1 MKVAL
6 FFDGKNF
13 YSGWRERAGRQPL
26 DFTALSRWLV
36 KRVGGSVLWGAYY
49 YTGIETGQGASQTG
63 QAALT
68 SFLDN
73 LEMLP
78 GYFVQRFSRRTKS
91 YHCRECGAENYYTQE
106 NEVDTTM
113 VADML
118 RLAAVGAFDILVLMS
133 GDADHAPAVEGV
145 RALGRQ
151 AYVATWGGIGLSRRI
166 RRAAFDHIDLIESL
180 GECGRQWPTNDDE
193 GSGPILVPG
202 SQQAGSPSSPGFAAG
217 TGSEHEPS
225 THSTPQEAEEA
236 AAECLL
242 DEVRRAESKFPLGY
256 VGVNFFVTRWQASQ
270 LDPDPDVRRRLIDKL
285 VREERIELY
294 TTDDGTKAM
303 RVRKP
308 SSQSGGQSGSQSVHG
323 HSRDAAG
330 RDGERH
336 G

>member
-36 KRVGGSVLWGAYY
+36 RRVGGNVLWGAYY
-49 YTGIETGQGASQTG
+49 YTGIESGPSQPGTG

-78 GYFVQRFSRRTKS
+78 GYFVQRFTRRTKS
-91 YHCRECGAENYYTQE
+91 YHCRECNAENYYTQE

-166 RRAAFDHIDLIESL
+166 RRASFDHIDLMEAL
-180 GECGRQWPTNDDE
+180 GECGRQWPIGE
-193 GSGPILVPG
+193 GEDPAGAPIIIPG
-202 SQQAGSPSSPGFAAG
+202 YMREGAVQSSPQIIGEDGLPIPQSEEVAADI
-217 TGSEHEPS
+217 
-225 THSTPQEAEEA
+225 
-236 AAECLL
+236 LL

-256 VGVNFFVTRWQASQ
+256 VGVNFFVTRWQGSL
-270 LDPDPDVRRRLIDKL
+270 LDPDPEVRRRLIDKL
-285 VREERIELY
+285 VRDDRVEIY
-294 TTDDGTKAM
+294 TTEDGTKAM
-303 RVRKP
+303 RVRRIPGSAQSPPRSVP
-308 SSQSGGQSGSQSVHG
+308 SI
-323 HSRDAAG
+323 DTI
-330 RDGERH
+330 
-336 G
+336 

>member
-36 KRVGGSVLWGAYY
+36 ERVGGSVLWGSYY
-49 YTGIETGQGASQTG
+49 YTGIETGPSSTGTG

-166 RRAAFDHIDLIESL
+166 RRAAFDHIDLVDSL
-180 GECGRQWPTNDDE
+180 EECGRSWPTEDGE
-193 GSGPILVPG
+193 EYSAPILVPG
-202 SQQAGSPSSPGFAAG
+202 QASVPSPPGSLPDLSQVEGELSSEGRTVYDEDDEGA
-217 TGSEHEPS
+217 SEV
-225 THSTPQEAEEA
+225 
-236 AAECLL
+236 LL

-270 LDPDPDVRRRLIDKL
+270 LDPDPDARRRIIDRL

-294 TTDDGTKAM
+294 TTEDGTKAM
-303 RVRKP
+303 RVKRAP
-308 SSQSGGQSGSQSVHG
+308 TGPLFPPALPISGGHG
-323 HSRDAAG
+323 
-330 RDGERH
+330 
-336 G
+336 

>member
-36 KRVGGSVLWGAYY
+36 RRVGGSVLWGAYY
-49 YTGIETGQGASQTG
+49 YTGIESGPSAAGTG

-78 GYFVQRFSRRTKS
+78 GYFVQRFTRRTKS
-91 YHCRECGAENYYTQE
+91 YHCRECTAENYYTQE

-166 RRAAFDHIDLIESL
+166 RRAAFDHIDLIEAL
-180 GECGRQWPTNDDE
+180 GECGRQWPVGEGDE
-193 GSGPILVPG
+193 TTAPILVPG
-202 SQQAGSPSSPGFAAG
+202 TIRATEMGPQSLPYIAGADEGTVPPPQNEEMAADV
-217 TGSEHEPS
+217 
-225 THSTPQEAEEA
+225 
-236 AAECLL
+236 LL
-242 DEVRRAESKFPLGY
+242 DEVRRAESKFPAGY

-270 LDPDPDVRRRLIDKL
+270 LDPDPELRRRLIDKL
-285 VREERIELY
+285 VRDERIEIY
-294 TTDDGTKAM
+294 TTEDGTKAM
-303 RVRKP
+303 RVKRLA
-308 SSQSGGQSGSQSVHG
+308 SSSLSPRSQPPPIEPIIS
-323 HSRDAAG
+323 
-330 RDGERH
+330 
-336 G
+336 

>member
-36 KRVGGSVLWGAYY
+36 KRVAGSVLWGAYY
-49 YTGIETGQGASQTG
+49 YTGIETGPSAVGSG

-91 YHCRECGAENYYTQE
+91 YHCRDCGAENYYTQE

-166 RRAAFDHIDLIESL
+166 RRAAFDHIDLVESL
-180 GECGRQWPTNDDE
+180 SECGRQWPVGE
-193 GSGPILVPG
+193 GEENTAPILVPG
-202 SQQAGSPSSPGFAAG
+202 QTPQQVSPGSLPHIAG
-217 TGSEHEPS
+217 TEDERSSAGHHVHADSEEN
-225 THSTPQEAEEA
+225 A
-236 AAECLL
+236 ADVLL

-270 LDPDPDVRRRLIDKL
+270 LDPDPDVRRRIIDRL
-285 VREERIELY
+285 VRDERIELY

-303 RVRKP
+303 RVKRVP
-308 SSQSGGQSGSQSVHG
+308 SSSQSGSHSSGGNAKDV
-323 HSRDAAG
+323 
-330 RDGERH
+330 
-336 G
+336 

>member
-36 KRVGGSVLWGAYY
+36 RRVGGSVLWGAYY
-49 YTGIETGQGASQTG
+49 YTGIESGPSVAGTG

-78 GYFVQRFSRRTKS
+78 GYFVQRFTRRTKN
-91 YHCRECGAENYYTQE
+91 YQCRECSAENHYTQE

-118 RLAAVGAFDILVLMS
+118 RLSAVGAFDILVLMS

-151 AYVATWGGIGLSRRI
+151 AYVATWGGIGLARRI
-166 RRAAFDHIDLIESL
+166 RRAAFDHIDLIEAL
-180 GECGRQWPTNDDE
+180 GECGRQWPAGE
-193 GSGPILVPG
+193 GEDSAAALLLPG
-202 SQQAGSPSSPGFAAG
+202 NREPSS
-217 TGSEHEPS
+217 
-225 THSTPQEAEEA
+225 HSSPMIRGDDGVLGAVHTEEMGAEI
-236 AAECLL
+236 LM
-242 DEVRRAESKFPLGY
+242 DEVRRAESKFPAGY
-256 VGVNFFVTRWQASQ
+256 VGVNFFVTRWQASL
-270 LDPDPDVRRRLIDKL
+270 LDPDPEMRRRLIDKL
-285 VREERIELY
+285 VREERIEIY
-294 TTDDGTKAM
+294 TTEDGTKAM
-303 RVRKP
+303 RIKRAPAMEPPPVRAVA
-308 SSQSGGQSGSQSVHG
+308 S
-323 HSRDAAG
+323 
-330 RDGERH
+330 
-336 G
+336 

>member
-1 MKVAL
+1 VQTDFAEYGYPFFARMRAMKVAL

-36 KRVGGSVLWGAYY
+36 RRVGGSILWGAYY
-49 YTGIETGQGASQTG
+49 YTGIETGSPVAGTG

-91 YHCRECGAENYYTQE
+91 YHCRECEAENYYTQE

-118 RLAAVGAFDILVLMS
+118 RLAAVSAFDILVLMS

-166 RRAAFDHIDLIESL
+166 RRAAFDHIDLCDSL
-180 GECGRQWPTNDDE
+180 GECGRQWPVGEGDE
-193 GSGPILVPG
+193 NASPIILATTPTLLQSDETGPASLPPIADSDEVAASILI
-202 SQQAGSPSSPGFAAG
+202 
-217 TGSEHEPS
+217 
-225 THSTPQEAEEA
+225 
-236 AAECLL
+236 
-242 DEVRRAESKFPLGY
+242 DEVRRAEAKFPLGY
-256 VGVNFFVTRWQASQ
+256 VGVNFFVTRWQASL
-270 LDPDPDVRRRLIDKL
+270 LDPDPDARRRLIDRL
-285 VREERIELY
+285 VREDRIELY
-294 TTDDGTKAM
+294 TTEDGTKAL
-303 RVRKP
+303 RVRRP
-308 SSQSGGQSGSQSVHG
+308 SSFSPPREQE
-323 HSRDAAG
+323 
-330 RDGERH
+330 RDGADL
-336 G
+336 

>member
-36 KRVGGSVLWGAYY
+36 RRVGGSVLWGAYY
-49 YTGIETGQGASQTG
+49 YTGVETGPSAAGTG

-78 GYFVQRFSRRTKS
+78 GYFVQRFARRTKN
-91 YHCRECGAENYYTQE
+91 YQCRECGGENHYTQE

-118 RLAAVGAFDILVLMS
+118 RLSAVSAFDILVLMS

-166 RRAAFDHIDLIESL
+166 RRAAFDHIDLIDAL
-180 GECGRQWPTNDDE
+180 GECGRQWPAASEDDD
-193 GSGPILVPG
+193 GSHPPTRE
-202 SQQAGSPSSPGFAAG
+202 PSSHSAPYILGEEGFVSHAHND
-217 TGSEHEPS
+217 EV
-225 THSTPQEAEEA
+225 A
-236 AAECLL
+236 AAILM
-242 DEVRRAESKFPLGY
+242 DEVRRAETKFPAGY

-270 LDPDPDVRRRLIDKL
+270 LDPDPELRRRLIDQL
-285 VREERIELY
+285 VREDRIEIY
-294 TTDDGTKAM
+294 TTDDGTKAL
-303 RVRKP
+303 RIKRPIGSP
-308 SSQSGGQSGSQSVHG
+308 SIPPL
-323 HSRDAAG
+323 AAAS
-330 RDGERH
+330 
-336 G
+336 

>member
-180 GECGRQWPTNDDE
+180 GECGRQWPNTDE
-193 GSGPILVPG
+193 EGTGPILVPG
-202 SQQAGSPSSPGFAAG
+202 QGQPQQHGGSPSLPQIH
-217 TGSEHEPS
+217 GSGGDEPS

-236 AAECLL
+236 AAEGLL

-294 TTDDGTKAM
+294 TTEDGTKAM

-308 SSQSGGQSGSQSVHG
+308 AGQVTAQV
-323 HSRDAAG
+323 A
-330 RDGERH
+330 RDGDRH

>member
-36 KRVGGSVLWGAYY
+36 RRVGGSVLWGAYY
-49 YTGIETGQGASQTG
+49 YTGIESGSSAASTGQT
-63 QAALT
+63 ALT

-78 GYFVQRFSRRTKS
+78 GYFVQRFNRRTKN
-91 YHCRECGAENYYTQE
+91 YQCHGCGAENHYTQE

-118 RLAAVGAFDILVLMS
+118 RLSAVGAFDILVLMS

-166 RRAAFDHIDLIESL
+166 RRAAFDHIDLIDAL
-180 GECGRQWPTNDDE
+180 TECGRPWLASESDE
-193 GSGPILVPG
+193 SGPNSSRLRDP
-202 SQQAGSPSSPGFAAG
+202 SSASSPSI
-217 TGSEHEPS
+217 T
-225 THSTPQEAEEA
+225 THSTLGTLQSEEVA
-236 AAECLL
+236 ADILL
-242 DEVRRAESKFPLGY
+242 EELRRAESKFPTGY
-256 VGVNFFVTRWQASQ
+256 VGVNFFVTRWQSSH
-270 LDPDPDVRRRLIDKL
+270 LEPDPEIRRRLIDRL
-285 VREERIELY
+285 VRQERIEIY
-294 TTDDGTKAM
+294 STGDGAKAIRVKQPPASAQSIPPAPTPDTT
-303 RVRKP
+303 
-308 SSQSGGQSGSQSVHG
+308 
-323 HSRDAAG
+323 AAA
-330 RDGERH
+330 
-336 G
+336 

>member
-36 KRVGGSVLWGAYY
+36 KRVAGSVLWGAYY
-49 YTGIETGQGASQTG
+49 YTGIETGPSAVGTG

-91 YHCRECGAENYYTQE
+91 YHCRDCGAENYYTQE

-166 RRAAFDHIDLIESL
+166 RRAAFDHIDRVESL
-180 GECGRQWPTNDDE
+180 AECGRQWPVGE
-193 GSGPILVPG
+193 GEENTAPILVPG
-202 SQQAGSPSSPGFAAG
+202 QGPVTVSPGSLPHISGGEEDRAAA
-217 TGSEHEPS
+217 PS
-225 THSTPQEAEEA
+225 GLSPHTDSEEA
-236 AAECLL
+236 AADVLL

-270 LDPDPDVRRRLIDKL
+270 LDPDPDVRRRIIDKL
-285 VREERIELY
+285 VRDDRIELY

-303 RVRKP
+303 RVKRLAP
-308 SSQSGGQSGSQSVHG
+308 STQSGSQAVPG
-323 HSRDAAG
+323 NG
-330 RDGERH
+330 
-336 G
+336 

>member
-36 KRVGGSVLWGAYY
+36 KRVGGSILWGAYY

-118 RLAAVGAFDILVLMS
+118 RLSAVGAFDILVLMS

-180 GECGRQWPTNDDE
+180 GECGRQWPASEDE
-193 GSGPILVPG
+193 GTGPILVPG
-202 SQQAGSPSSPGFAAG
+202 SQQDRGSHSSPHIVG
-217 TGSEHEPS
+217 TGGDEPS
-225 THSTPQEAEEA
+225 AHSTPQEAEEA

-308 SSQSGGQSGSQSVHG
+308 SSQSSSNLGASTA
-323 HSRDAAG
+323 RDSDRNG
-330 RDGERH
+330 
-336 G
+336 

>member
-49 YTGIETGQGASQTG
+49 YTGIESGPSQPGTG

-78 GYFVQRFSRRTKS
+78 GYFVQRFTRRTKS
-91 YHCRECGAENYYTQE
+91 YHCRECSAENYYTQE

-166 RRAAFDHIDLIESL
+166 RRAAFDHIDLMEAL
-180 GECGRQWPTNDDE
+180 GECGRQWPIGEGDE
-193 GSGPILVPG
+193 TSAPILVPG
-202 SQQAGSPSSPGFAAG
+202 TARTEGGPNSSPNIVGGDEGLATAQGEDVAADI
-217 TGSEHEPS
+217 
-225 THSTPQEAEEA
+225 
-236 AAECLL
+236 LL
-242 DEVRRAESKFPLGY
+242 DEVRRAESKFPAGY
-256 VGVNFFVTRWQASQ
+256 VGVNFFVTRWQGSQ
-270 LDPDPDVRRRLIDKL
+270 LDPDPEVRRRLIDRL
-285 VREERIELY
+285 VREERVEIY
-294 TTDDGTKAM
+294 TTEDGTKAM
-303 RVRKP
+303 RVKRSP
-308 SSQSGGQSGSQSVHG
+308 ASSQSPRSVPPPSVG
-323 HSRDAAG
+323 IDQ
-330 RDGERH
+330 
-336 G
+336 

>member
-36 KRVGGSVLWGAYY
+36 KRVAGDVLWGAYY
-49 YTGIETGQGASQTG
+49 YTGIEAGTPVQGSG

-78 GYFVQRFSRRTKS
+78 GYFVHRFSRRTKS
-91 YHCRECGAENYYTQE
+91 YHCRECNAENYYTQE

-113 VADML
+113 VAHML
-118 RLAAVGAFDILVLMS
+118 QLAAVGAFDIMVLMS

-166 RRAAFDHIDLIESL
+166 RKAAFDHIDLMEAL
-180 GECGRQWPTNDDE
+180 AECGRQWAASDESSSNDSSVS
-193 GSGPILVPG
+193 SGP
-202 SQQAGSPSSPGFAAG
+202 ASSPPFIPGERRVVNENG
-217 TGSEHEPS
+217 EEVPMDPEEH
-225 THSTPQEAEEA
+225 
-236 AAECLL
+236 AAETLL
-242 DEVRRAESKFPLGY
+242 DEVRRAESKFPQGY

-270 LDPDPDVRRRLIDKL
+270 LDPDPEVRRRLIDRL
-285 VREERIELY
+285 VREERIEIY
-294 TTDDGTKAM
+294 NTEDGTKAM
-303 RVRKP
+303 RVRRP
-308 SSQSGGQSGSQSVHG
+308 AGAPASSRSPASSPDLSHTT
-323 HSRDAAG
+323 SSS
-330 RDGERH
+330 
-336 G
+336 

>member
-36 KRVGGSVLWGAYY
+36 NRVGGSVLWGAYY
-49 YTGIETGQGASQTG
+49 YTGVEAGPSASGSG

-91 YHCRECGAENYYTQE
+91 YHCRECSAENYYTQE

-118 RLAAVGAFDILVLMS
+118 RLSAVGAFDILVLMS

-166 RRAAFDHIDLIESL
+166 RRAAFDHIDLCEAL
-180 GECGRQWPTNDDE
+180 AQCGRQLPTEGDE
-193 GSGPILVPG
+193 NSAQILVPIPNAAS
-202 SQQAGSPSSPGFAAG
+202 SQSHGEGDPSTQSSPAD
-217 TGSEHEPS
+217 
-225 THSTPQEAEEA
+225 QEEA
-236 AAECLL
+236 AAEILL
-242 DEVRRAESKFPLGY
+242 DEVKRAESKFPLGY
-256 VGVNFFVTRWQASQ
+256 VGVNFFVTRWQASH
-270 LDPDPDVRRRLIDKL
+270 LDPDPDARRRLIDKL

-303 RVRKP
+303 RVKRP
-308 SSQSGGQSGSQSVHG
+308 PASIPPTHAAHHG
-323 HSRDAAG
+323 
-330 RDGERH
+330 
-336 G
+336 

>member
-36 KRVGGSVLWGAYY
+36 RRVGGSVLWGAYY
-49 YTGIETGQGASQTG
+49 YTGIESGPSAAGTG

-78 GYFVQRFSRRTKS
+78 GYFVQRFTRRTKS

-166 RRAAFDHIDLIESL
+166 RRASFDHIDLIEAL
-180 GECGRQWPTNDDE
+180 GECGRQWPAGEGGDE
-193 GSGPILVPG
+193 TTAPILVPG
-202 SQQAGSPSSPGFAAG
+202 SREGAPHSSPQIGGGEDGTLGAMQSEETAADI
-217 TGSEHEPS
+217 
-225 THSTPQEAEEA
+225 
-236 AAECLL
+236 LM
-242 DEVRRAESKFPLGY
+242 DEVRRAESKFPAGY

-270 LDPDPDVRRRLIDKL
+270 LDPDPELRRRLIDKL
-285 VREERIELY
+285 VREDRIEIY
-294 TTDDGTKAM
+294 TTEDGTKAM
-303 RVRKP
+303 RVKRP
-308 SSQSGGQSGSQSVHG
+308 PASSQSPRSQPP
-323 HSRDAAG
+323 AA
-330 RDGERH
+330 EPTST
-336 G
+336 

>member
-36 KRVGGSVLWGAYY
+36 KRVAGSVLWGAYY
-49 YTGIETGQGASQTG
+49 YTGIETGPSAAGTG

-91 YHCRECGAENYYTQE
+91 YHCRDCGAENYYTQE

-166 RRAAFDHIDLIESL
+166 RRAAFDHIDLVESL
-180 GECGRQWPTNDDE
+180 AECGRQWPVGE
-193 GSGPILVPG
+193 GEENTAPILVPG
-202 SQQAGSPSSPGFAAG
+202 QGPVTVSPGSSPMIAGSEDERSSANIA
-217 TGSEHEPS
+217 
-225 THSTPQEAEEA
+225 THAESEEA
-236 AAECLL
+236 AADILL

-270 LDPDPDVRRRLIDKL
+270 LDPDPDVRRRIIDKL
-285 VREERIELY
+285 VRDERIELY

-303 RVRKP
+303 RVKRAAP
-308 SSQSGGQSGSQSVHG
+308 SSQSGNSS
-323 HSRDAAG
+323 AASNG
-330 RDGERH
+330 
-336 G
+336 

>member
-36 KRVGGSVLWGAYY
+36 RRVGGDVLWGAYY
-49 YTGIETGQGASQTG
+49 YTGIETGNPVAGSG

-91 YHCRECGAENYYTQE
+91 YHCRECQAENYYTQE

-166 RRAAFDHIDLIESL
+166 RRASFDHIDLCDSL
-180 GECGRQWPTNDDE
+180 TECGRQWPTGE
-193 GSGPILVPG
+193 GEENGSPIIMTGTTQVT
-202 SQQAGSPSSPGFAAG
+202 QQTEDAGSPSAPPVTDSEEQAA
-217 TGSEHEPS
+217 SI
-225 THSTPQEAEEA
+225 
-236 AAECLL
+236 LL

-285 VREERIELY
+285 VREDRIELY
-294 TTDDGTKAM
+294 TTEDGTKAM
-303 RVRKP
+303 RARKA
-308 SSQSGGQSGSQSVHG
+308 STQSP
-323 HSRDAAG
+323 RDQ
-330 RDGERH
+330 ERN
-336 G
+336 GADI

>member
-36 KRVGGSVLWGAYY
+36 RRVGGSVLWGAYY
-49 YTGIETGQGASQTG
+49 YTGIESGPSATGTG

-78 GYFVQRFSRRTKS
+78 GYFVQRFTRRTKS

-166 RRAAFDHIDLIESL
+166 RRASFDHIDLIEALS
-180 GECGRQWPTNDDE
+180 ECGRQWPAGEGDE
-193 GSGPILVPG
+193 SAAPILVPG
-202 SQQAGSPSSPGFAAG
+202 RTAETATHSSPQLGGEDGGLGFAQ
-217 TGSEHEPS
+217 T
-225 THSTPQEAEEA
+225 EEA
-236 AAECLL
+236 AADILL
-242 DEVRRAESKFPLGY
+242 DEVRRAESKFPAGY

-270 LDPDPDVRRRLIDKL
+270 LDPDPELRRRLIDKL
-285 VREERIELY
+285 VREERIEIY
-294 TTDDGTKAM
+294 TTEDGTKAM
-303 RVRKP
+303 RVKRAP
-308 SSQSGGQSGSQSVHG
+308 GSTQSSRSQPPPPEPAVS
-323 HSRDAAG
+323 
-330 RDGERH
+330 
-336 G
+336 